1 MGLTIKEIIKLVDH
15 LEMKLVA
22 GEAGTDNEVTWT
34 HMVDSDT
41 ISAFLQ
47 GKELVFT
54 TGIGLNKDLP
64 LIELVKDVHRDGA
77 SGIVI
82 NIGPYIDAI
91 GQDVLDFADE
101 KGFPVFEVPW
111 HVHMAEIMRIICYEI
126 TRQQQNV
133 IEITAALN
141 NAFLCPMQEDLY
153 VPTLMRKG
161 YMPDGSYSVVML
173 DLYASHGEVS
183 QDRHD
188 TLVSQLS
195 GHIRVN
201 YKRILLCTQDK
212 TIYLVVNN
220 YSVEEKRQVLKEI
233 FVRICSWLRKSE
245 FVIMTAGSDNIS
257 LSNIHKSYEQSVMM
271 SKLAISGII
280 PGEIIDNKSK
290 LLFYTD
296 IGVYR
301 MLLSL
306 KDKDAMEEYVRET
319 VYPLLEY
326 DKIHG
331 TDLSGEL
338 QCYIRHDCSLQDTAD
353 ELMVHR
359 NTINYKINKA
369 ADILNMDLTRLSN
382 RFEVAMGFLVN
393 KMLNL

>member
-22 GEAGTDNEVTWT
+22 GEAGIDNEITWT

-54 TGIGLNKDLP
+54 TGIGLNKELS
-64 LIELVKDVHRDGA
+64 LIELVKDVYRDGA

-82 NIGPYIDAI
+82 NIGPYVENI
-91 GQDVLDFADE
+91 GQEVLDFADE

-133 IEITAALN
+133 IEISAALN
-141 NAFLCPMQEDLY
+141 NAFLCPVQEDLY
-153 VPTLMRKG
+153 VPTLMKKG

-173 DLYASHGEVS
+173 DVS
-183 QDRHD
+183 AIEGDIAQDRQE

-195 GHIRVN
+195 GHIRFS
-201 YKRILLCTQDK
+201 YKRILVCTQDK
-212 TIYLVVNN
+212 YIYLVMNN
-220 YSVEEKRQVLKEI
+220 YSVEEERQILNEI
-233 FVRICSWLRKSE
+233 FFKICSWLRKYES
-245 FVIMTAGSDNIS
+245 VVMTAGSNNIK
-257 LSNIHKSYEQSVMM
+257 LNNIHKSYEQSVKMN
-271 SKLAISGII
+271 KLAISGTIS
-280 PGEIIDNKSK
+280 GEIINDNSK

-301 MLLSL
+301 ILLSL
-306 KDKDAMEEYVRET
+306 KDKDAMEEYVRGT

-382 RFEVAMGFLVN
+382 RFEVSMGFLVN
-393 KMLNL
+393 KMLDI